1 MSTLNKNR
9 KCYWCENET
18 SMPYTYYAMGP
29 ISEKYELLIQDF
41 KKKHGQKWW
50 NKEKEIGKKLLE
62 EVSFYDQI
70 VNTVS
75 KGVVCADCLDKDNE
89 MYNKFRKNGTFERKQ
104 PSIK

>member
-1 MSTLNKNR
+1 MNETKR

-18 SMPYTYYAMGP
+18 DMPYTYHAMGP
-29 ISEKYELLIQDF
+29 ISEKYELLIQGF
-41 KKKHGQKWW
+41 EKKYGEKWW
-50 NKEKEIGKKLLE
+50 DSKEIDKKLLE

-75 KGVVCADCLDKDNE
+75 KGVVCADCLDKDDE

-104 PSIK
+104 PDIK